1 MIFIEWL
8 SSYRKCKSSE
18 PSCFTLYQRSFED
31 VHLEAK
37 SIEFHMPHCIVDRAL
52 VLYNELAQHI
62 RFEFWALP
70 RLYGSG
76 SFAEKP

>member
-18 PSCFTLYQRSFED
+18 PSCFTLYQKSFED

-37 SIEFHMPHCIVDRAL
+37 SIEFHMPHCEI
-52 VLYNELAQHI
+52 
-62 RFEFWALP
+62 P
-70 RLYGSG
+70 RPRSRYLSYGGVRLRSG
-76 SFAEKP
+76 AST